1 AGGDRDGGGGGM
13 LVLTRTPSQE
23 IRIGHDI
30 VVRVLDVKG
39 ERVRIGIDAPSEI
52 SVHRQEVYLEI
63 AKANRESS
71 NVADPGVAKVM
82 EIARNRGEN
91 ISSKSALRGR
101 PKGSPGAEVNHGA

>member
-1 AGGDRDGGGGGM
+1 M

-39 ERVRIGIDAPSEI
+39 DRVRIGIDAPNEV

-63 AKANRESS
+63 ARTNEESTS
-71 NVADPGVAKVM
+71 VADPGLAEVM
-82 EIARNRGEN
+82 EIARRKGDGKNGKKTLRTV
-91 ISSKSALRGR
+91 SKGN
-101 PKGSPGAEVNHGA
+101 PGTEVNHGA